1 MTKDKVGA
9 TFFLILSIV
18 YGWLAIDIPLTFV
31 GEDEVFTAR
40 TLPYA
45 LSIAGI
51 VLSSLILVL
60 PSGSS
65 ESKAKLIEAFS
76 GLDWSRVLQLA
87 VLMIFYGLTIK
98 WLGFIIS
105 TSLFLIGGYRILG
118 ERRIKVLLLASI
130 PVVLVFWFLMTK
142 ILGVYLTPGDI
153 FLFLEGN

>member
-9 TFFLILSIV
+9 AFFLILSIV
-18 YGWLAIDIPLTFV
+18 YGWAAVDIPLTFV

-45 LSIAGI
+45 LSSVGI
-51 VLSSLILVL
+51 VISLLILIL

-65 ESKAKLIEAFS
+65 AGKTKVIEAFR
-76 GLDWSRVLQLA
+76 GLDWSRVIQLA

-105 TSLFLIGGYRILG
+105 TSLFLIGGYWILG

-130 PVVLVFWFLMTK
+130 PVVLAFWALMTK
-142 ILGVYLTPGDI
+142 VLGVYLAPGDI
-153 FLFLEGN
+153 FLFLEG